1 MLIGTL
7 RRNETFDS
15 LRPGVIGEGMNKPN
29 WPAIKSDKPA
39 LYNFLISKFGT
50 EQEAERDK
58 NLPTVKICS
67 EFYDTMFRD

>member
-1 MLIGTL
+1 
-7 RRNETFDS
+7 
-15 LRPGVIGEGMNKPN
+15 MNKPN